1 MHHAAGA
8 PDPFQQEEQTGW
20 VVDALRV
27 LRERRR
33 IILGVIGLAAVP
45 LAAYSIFVPAGRSF
59 EAKAQVLVEPDMPHP
74 LEGGLAL
81 PQGPE
86 DSYYETQ
93 YRILRSRSLA
103 RRTLVSLAHPE
114 AAPARDAT
122 DVQARTS
129 DAALAADAAADAAAN
144 AVPAPAVDAFLRGLT
159 IAHIP
164 DSRLV
169 EIRFRS
175 ADPVY
180 AARAVNAHTK
190 AYIRQSVELTAL
202 ASRQA
207 TRWLG
212 HEINDGRSRVESG
225 EAALDRY
232 RKQEGMLEE
241 RQAMVSQRMSELNA
255 SVLRARAQRVAK
267 ETAYQQIEAARQS
280 GRPLRDLA
288 AMVPTAVV
296 QQLSIDLAA
305 LQRKDAE
312 LSASY
317 GERFPER
324 VKAREAIQFTEA
336 RLDAEVT
343 RAIDVLRSDLAA
355 ARAEES
361 RMAGALQAQSTESS
375 ALGRKAVD
383 YEALKRDV
391 GNDRALF
398 ERLQQRA
405 RELRLSGDYELSNVR
420 VIDPAE
426 VPRAPLPDT
435 KWRDVG
441 MAAAASVILAFLLA
455 FGIHFLDE
463 RLRSPEDI
471 TTHLGLPYLGMVP
484 KLARDSNEASI
495 VTSTETPSPFTE
507 AMRDLRTH
515 VLCTPAGR
523 ASRILLVASAGMDE
537 GKSLVATNLAAG
549 LARVGHRVLLI
560 DLDLRKPS
568 LHTMFGVPLQPG
580 LSDLLMNGASGATGA
595 GGLNGASVT
604 GVNGVNGVM
613 GAGVPGSGWKAE
625 AIRATDV
632 RDLWVLPAGRAR
644 ANPGDL
650 IGSAAFRRLIQ
661 SLPDSFDR
669 IVLDS
674 PPVMAVTDTSLIA
687 HEQVGVVFVVS
698 ADRTGRRAA
707 QAALERLDA
716 VGARFVGAVLNRV
729 DLRRDGSA
737 FYLQYDESYGE
748 YEYEQAPRPPQH
760 GTDARAVERHT

>member
-1 MHHAAGA
+1 MGPRQELLPPGPLPSFTNAAGA
-8 PDPFQQEEQTGW
+8 PDPFSQDERTGW
-20 VVDALRV
+20 IVEALRV

-33 IILGVIGLAAVP
+33 IILGVIFLAAVP
-45 LAAYSIFVPAGRSF
+45 LLAYSLFVPAERSF
-59 EAKAQVLVEPDMPHP
+59 EAKAQVLVEPDVPHP
-74 LEGGLAL
+74 LEGGLAQ
-81 PQGPE
+81 PSGPE

-103 RRTLVSLAHPE
+103 RRTLVSLAHPAAAAAAE
-114 AAPARDAT
+114 A
-122 DVQARTS
+122 S
-129 DAALAADAAADAAAN
+129 DAKTDTVAAAAAVDAAIE
-144 AVPAPAVDAFLRGLT
+144 AVPASAVDAFLRGLT

-175 ADPVY
+175 ADPAY
-180 AARAVNAHTK
+180 AARAVNAHTQ
-190 AYIRQSVELTAL
+190 AYVRQSVELTML
-202 ASRQA
+202 ASRHA

-212 HEINDGRSRVESG
+212 HEIDEGKARVETG
-225 EAALDRY
+225 EAALEQY

-241 RQAMVSQRMSELNA
+241 RQAMVSQRMSELNGA
-255 SVLRARAQRVAK
+255 VLRARAQRVAK
-267 ETAYQQIEAARQS
+267 ETAYQQIDAARQA

-288 AMVPTAVV
+288 AMVPTAIV

-305 LQRKDAE
+305 LQRKDVE
-312 LSASY
+312 LAASY

-324 VKAREAIQFTEA
+324 VKTREAIQFTEG

-343 RAIDVLRSDLAA
+343 RAIDVLRADVAA
-355 ARAEES
+355 AHAEES
-361 RMAGALQAQSTESS
+361 KMAGSLQAQTAESS

-383 YEALKRDV
+383 YQALKRDV

-426 VPRAPLPDT
+426 VPRTPLPDT

-441 MAAAASVILAFLLA
+441 MAAAASMVLAFLLA
-455 FGIHFLDE
+455 FGIHFMDE

-484 KLARDSNEASI
+484 KLARDSNESSI
-495 VTSTETPSPFTE
+495 VTSTEIPSPFTE

-523 ASRILLVASAGMDE
+523 ASRILLVASAGMNE

-580 LSDLLMNGASGATGA
+580 LSDLLSNGSNGAGR
-595 GGLNGASVT
+595 
-604 GVNGVNGVM
+604 
-613 GAGVPGSGWKAE
+613 AE
-625 AIRATDV
+625 AIRTTDV

-650 IGSAAFRRLIQ
+650 IGSAGFRRLIQ
-661 SLPDSFDR
+661 SLPESFDR

-687 HEQVGVVFVVS
+687 HEQVGVIFVVS

-737 FYLQYDESYGE
+737 FYLQYDESYGAYD
-748 YEYEQAPRPPQH
+748 YEEAPRPPQH
-760 GTDARAVERHT
+760 ETDARAVERHP